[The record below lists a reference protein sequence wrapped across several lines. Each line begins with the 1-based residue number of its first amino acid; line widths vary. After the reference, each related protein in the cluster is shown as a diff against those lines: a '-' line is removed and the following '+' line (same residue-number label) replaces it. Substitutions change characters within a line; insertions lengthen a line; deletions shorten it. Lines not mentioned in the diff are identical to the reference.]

1 MEQQETGWL
10 QRQQPSSRSELAMAL
25 SKFGAGYSAFLQ
37 RYPTLQKRTDLITST
52 MDAVR
57 NNGTALSRIDKSFGK
72 GASEW
77 WIKYMLIELFSF
89 LGAMDSVSVY
99 QVKAIAA
106 RIRAEYYFMTPDE
119 LTCFF
124 YSFSLGDY
132 GKLYAGRTVNPQD
145 ILIALRKYSKEVFEA
160 RDYIEREKRQK
171 EMEAS
176 LNNPDAMNYEEYLVI
191 KQVRDEY
198 MMLTREEERK
208 LKLKIE
214 QDAKDN
220 RLRRQR
226 EQLASDKVH
235 RPVRLGDNPQFPD
248 WGK

>member
-1 MEQQETGWL
+1 
-10 QRQQPSSRSELAMAL
+10 
-25 SKFGAGYSAFLQ
+25 
-37 RYPTLQKRTDLITST
+37 
-52 MDAVR
+52 
-57 NNGTALSRIDKSFGK
+57 
-72 GASEW
+72 
-77 WIKYMLIELFSF
+77 
-89 LGAMDSVSVY
+89 
-99 QVKAIAA
+99 
-106 RIRAEYYFMTPDE
+106 
-119 LTCFF
+119 
-124 YSFSLGDY
+124 
-132 GKLYAGRTVNPQD
+132 
-145 ILIALRKYSKEVFEA
+145 
-160 RDYIEREKRQK
+160 
-171 EMEAS
+171 MEAS